1 MPHALH
7 SVDNCAEARLEQF
20 DHPVARSAD
29 SPSAAGDAERGPAG
43 SSVILRWL
51 GFFAAWNIVAG
62 HAPADLV
69 AGAGTAALST
79 ALSLRLWPG
88 ARNGIGITALPRFAI
103 RFLRQSAVAGIE
115 TARLA
120 FARHPALSPGF
131 LSIPTRCAT
140 GTERDGFRAL
150 ASLQPGAMPV
160 AAAGDTLLMH
170 CLQQDPSI
178 AAQLSEDERAFL
190 AVVGR

>member
-1 MPHALH
+1 MPDALH

-29 SPSAAGDAERGPAG
+29 SPSAAGDAGRGPAG

-62 HAPADLV
+62 HAPADLL
-69 AGAGTAALST
+69 AGACTAAFST

-88 ARNGIGITALPRFAI
+88 SRQGFRITTLPRFAI
-103 RFLRQSAVAGIE
+103 RFLRQSAVAGME

-120 FARHPALSPGF
+120 FARHPEVTPGF
-131 LSIPTRCAT
+131 LSVPTRCAP
-140 GTERDGFRAL
+140 GMERDGFRAV

-160 AAAGDTLLMH
+160 ATMGDTLLMH
-170 CLQQDPSI
+170 CLQQDPAI
-178 AAQLSEDERAFL
+178 AAQLAEDERAFL